1 MLKNTNMNP
10 NPLYIFLSREG
21 NSLTHTIYSILVY
34 LALHLSYFRGIH
46 PHTNRYR
53 EGLYP
58 CCLSIDLGVA
68 MPTATDSNHRGCK
81 LKKAVLR
88 KVKLTVFSLF
98 LSDKY

>member
-10 NPLYIFLSREG
+10 NLLYTFLSREG

-34 LALHLSYFRGIH
+34 LALHLSCFEGIH

-58 CCLSIDLGVA
+58 CCLSIDLVVA
-68 MPTATDSNHRGCK
+68 LSEAIYSNRRGCK
-81 LKKAVLR
+81 LMKVVLR

-98 LSDKY
+98 